1 MLYIRNITRSKLPQ
15 TSIIFTNNFNDLI
28 KINIA
33 LLIYYT
39 YLCLVIILRIF
50 SKNIMWKFL
59 NKLPLSLSFVLRLV
73 KIKLIAI
80 TFIDWF
86 RLNFIFRTYTL
97 DEYVIFLDWE
107 RHTMQYISELRNGDT
122 VIDVGAHIG
131 SYTIRCAKLVGE
143 NGKVIAVEPI
153 PENLILLKN
162 NTEFNKLNNVL
173 IEDKAIYNKQSKIK
187 LFYYDAHPAGAS
199 VFKKFESD
207 HLHTIIVETTT
218 LDAIIEKYNLKRI
231 DLLKVDVEGA
241 EAEVL
246 SDKALS
252 ITRKIIIEVWPSNLS
267 KIFEML
273 KSHGFKIINLGLHHG
288 GLNYYLYSYK

>member
-1 MLYIRNITRSKLPQ
+1 
-15 TSIIFTNNFNDLI
+15 
-28 KINIA
+28 
-33 LLIYYT
+33 
-39 YLCLVIILRIF
+39 
-50 SKNIMWKFL
+50 MWKFL
-59 NKLPLSLSFVLRLV
+59 NKLPLSLSFILR
-73 KIKLIAI
+73 KMSIKLIVI

-86 RLNFIFRTYTL
+86 KLNFIFRTYTL

-107 RHTMQYISELRNGDT
+107 RDVMQYIRELRNGDI

-143 NGKVIAVEPI
+143 NGKVIAIEPI

-162 NTEFNKLNNVL
+162 NLEFNKLNNVL
-173 IEDKAIYNKQSKIK
+173 IEDKAIYNKLSKIK
-187 LFYYDAHPAGAS
+187 LYYNAHPSGAS
-199 VFKKFESD
+199 VFKKSESND
-207 HLHTIIVETTT
+207 LNTITVEATT

-241 EAEVL
+241 EVEVL

-288 GLNYYLYSYK
+288 GLNYYLYCYR

>member
-15 TSIIFTNNFNDLI
+15 ISIIFTNNFNDLI

-39 YLCLVIILRIF
+39 YFLLLIILRIF
-50 SKNIMWKFL
+50 SKNMMWKFL
-59 NKLPLSLSFVLRLV
+59 NKLPLSLSFILR
-73 KIKLIAI
+73 KMSIKLIAI

-86 RLNFIFRTYTL
+86 KLNFIFRTYTL

-107 RHTMQYISELRNGDT
+107 RDAMQYIRELRNGDI

-143 NGKVIAVEPI
+143 NGKVIAIEPI

-162 NTEFNKLNNVL
+162 NLEFNKLNNVL
-173 IEDKAIYNKQSKIK
+173 IEDKAIHNKQSKIK
-187 LFYYDAHPAGAS
+187 LYYDADPSGAS
-199 VFKKFESD
+199 VFKKSESND
-207 HLHTIIVETTT
+207 LNTITVEATT
-218 LDAIIEKYNLKRI
+218 LDAIIEKYNLKKI

-288 GLNYYLYSYK
+288 GLNYYLYCYR

>member
-15 TSIIFTNNFNDLI
+15 ISIIFTNNFNDLI
-28 KINIA
+28 KINVA

-39 YLCLVIILRIF
+39 YFLLIIILRIF
-50 SKNIMWKFL
+50 FNNIMWKFL
-59 NKLPLSLSFVLRLV
+59 NKLPLSLSILLR
-73 KIKLIAI
+73 KMSIKLIAI

-86 RLNFIFRTYTL
+86 KLNFIFRTYTL
-97 DEYVIFLDWE
+97 DEHVIFLDWE
-107 RHTMQYISELRNGDT
+107 RDAVQYIRELRNGDI

-131 SYTIRCAKLVGE
+131 SYTIRCAKLFGE
-143 NGKVIAVEPI
+143 NGKVIAIEPI

-162 NTEFNKLNNVL
+162 NLEFNKLNNVL
-173 IEDKAIYNKQSKIK
+173 IEDKAIYNKQNKIK
-187 LFYYDAHPAGAS
+187 LFYYDIHPSGAS

-207 HLHTIIVETTT
+207 HLHAIIVETTT
-218 LDAIIEKYNLKRI
+218 LDAIIEKYNLKKI

-252 ITRKIIIEVWPSNLS
+252 ITRKIIIEV
-267 KIFEML
+267 
-273 KSHGFKIINLGLHHG
+273 
-288 GLNYYLYSYK
+288 